1 MKLADGSKVFSGV
14 DSFFQINDKMWN
26 SGVMEMEKLK
36 VENLKA
42 EPKSPQLAR
51 LVPGKAVSAVFIDNK
66 TNDAYTVE
74 VRLELRDEKNR
85 TDETM
90 WTQLLDTWNAELHTQ
105 RGERVDG
112 MVLDSGW
119 DNTNGL
125 WSVHKG
131 FANGLAEL
139 SKKAVGAWAS
149 PFWCFFADAV
159 GRPDAEFGRTGT
171 AGDARDKWMT
181 YRDSIVHETFV
192 EGAPLCPPN
201 VTGAVTLKNSYADQR
216 ALPNLMDQ
224 PVDVD
229 AEIDITLQ
237 PLEVLVLEGTN
248 AMGK

>member
-1 MKLADGSKVFSGV
+1 MQKLGEPGTKPKRVSDPLGGTKSVGGQVLEFKEMKLADGTKVFSGV
-14 DSFFQINDKMWN
+14 ESFFQINDKMWN

-51 LVPGKAVSAVFIDNK
+51 RVPGKAVSAVFIDNK

-85 TDETM
+85 TD
-90 WTQLLDTWNAELHTQ
+90 
-105 RGERVDG
+105 
-112 MVLDSGW
+112 
-119 DNTNGL
+119 
-125 WSVHKG
+125 
-131 FANGLAEL
+131 
-139 SKKAVGAWAS
+139 
-149 PFWCFFADAV
+149 
-159 GRPDAEFGRTGT
+159 
-171 AGDARDKWMT
+171 
-181 YRDSIVHETFV
+181 
-192 EGAPLCPPN
+192 
-201 VTGAVTLKNSYADQR
+201 
-216 ALPNLMDQ
+216 Q